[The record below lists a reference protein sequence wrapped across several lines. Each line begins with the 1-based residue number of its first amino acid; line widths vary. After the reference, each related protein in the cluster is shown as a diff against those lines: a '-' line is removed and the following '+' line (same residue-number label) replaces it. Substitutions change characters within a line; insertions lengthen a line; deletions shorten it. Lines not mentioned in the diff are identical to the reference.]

1 MRTREFYKID
11 LYSLK
16 NKPRVHYSKQNKTKP
31 TLKFHISPAILYL
44 KQKQAAE
51 YTAACLFNISTNRLN
66 EDILQYEQRC
76 QDVHYRGNL
85 LEVTAKHIQTN
96 IKNHTGED
104 TVRD

>member
-11 LYSLK
+11 LYSFK
-16 NKPRVHYSKQNKTKP
+16 KQTSGTLQQTKP
-31 TLKFHISPAILYL
+31 TLKFHISPATLYL

-51 YTAACLFNISTNRLN
+51 YTAACLFNISSNSLN